1 MCRVE
6 LTSKRRPVLTK
17 RVNAPSNGFTRF
29 GFADTP
35 LPVGWG
41 WLAGFS

>member
-1 MCRVE
+1 MRQ
-6 LTSKRRPVLTK
+6 
-17 RVNAPSNGFTRF
+17 AMDFTRF